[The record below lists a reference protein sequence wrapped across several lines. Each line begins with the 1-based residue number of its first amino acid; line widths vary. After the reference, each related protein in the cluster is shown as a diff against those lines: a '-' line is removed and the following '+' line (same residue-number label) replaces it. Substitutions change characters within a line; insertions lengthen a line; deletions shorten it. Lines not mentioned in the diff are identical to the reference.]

1 MRTAMDFLARRL
13 PAVVLCGLLG
23 GCAIGQQY
31 GYDQAVVPLQRT
43 PTAGTVAL
51 GVRDA
56 RPYVI
61 SGNKPETF
69 VGLMR
74 GGFGNP
80 FDVNTRSGKALAT
93 DMRDVIE
100 RAFVKRGMQVST
112 VTIPPSQDARRAAST
127 LAAVSGRR
135 KILMTLEEWKS
146 DTMVRTE
153 LLFDVT
159 LVVYD
164 ETGAEL
170 ARNRLKGA
178 EPVAPSPHTSVP
190 EAFARKIEAL
200 FDDDKIIAALR

>member
-1 MRTAMDFLARRL
+1 MTLTCRTLAGYL
-13 PAVVLCGLLG
+13 LAAAGLALAG

-31 GYDQAVVPLQRT
+31 GYDEAVVPLQRL
-43 PTAGTVAL
+43 PASGTVAL

-56 RPYVI
+56 RPYVV

-80 FDVNTRSGKALAT
+80 FDVNTKSGKALAT

-100 RAFVKRGMQVST
+100 KAFVKRGMQVST

-127 LAAVSGRR
+127 IAAAAGRR
-135 KILMTLEEWKS
+135 KVLVTLEEWKS
-146 DTMVRTE
+146 DTMIRTE

-164 ETGAEL
+164 DKGAEI
-170 ARNRLKGA
+170 ARNRLKGT
-178 EPVAPSPHTSVP
+178 EPLAPSPHTSAP
-190 EAFARKIEAL
+190 EAFSRKFETL

>member
-1 MRTAMDFLARRL
+1 MNPSIRNFAGRVLAL
-13 PAVVLCGLLG
+13 AGLALAG

-31 GYDQAVVPLQRT
+31 RYDQAIVPLQRI
-43 PTAGTVAL
+43 PSSGTVAV
-51 GVRDA
+51 GVHDA
-56 RPYVI
+56 RPYVV

-80 FDVNTRSGKALAT
+80 FDVNTGSGKALAT
-93 DMRDVIE
+93 DMREVIE
-100 RAFVKRGMQVST
+100 KAFVKRGMQVSA

-127 LAAVSGRR
+127 IAAAAGRR
-135 KILMTLEEWKS
+135 KVLVTLEEWKS
-146 DTMVRTE
+146 DTMIRTE

-164 ETGAEL
+164 DKGTEL
-170 ARNRLKGA
+170 ARNRLKGT
-178 EPVAPSPHTSVP
+178 EPLAPSPHTSVP
-190 EAFARKIEAL
+190 EAFARKFESL